1 MGSGV
6 LNIMLL
12 VLIVMIGWVIIL
24 WRNSQKM
31 HRTIHEVAQQHNL
44 VRYDDRAR
52 RLCRALRILNPNLS
66 PGVDF
71 KIRHD
76 SPDEEPYIA
85 EWMTND
91 PKPSD
96 TDIQVALHEIS
107 DIHHDERYAAIRRAE
122 YPSVEEQLEAAYEAR
137 QGNME
142 KQLEIDARIR
152 QVKEKYPKE
161 DDCV

>member
-6 LNIMLL
+6 LNIIVL

-76 SPDEEPYIA
+76 SADEEPYIA

-96 TDIQVALHEIS
+96 IDIQAALHEVS
-107 DIHHDERYAAIRRAE
+107 DIQHEERYAAIRRAE